1 MDISQKKAVTFEK
14 AQEKIRKYCAYQ
26 ERCQDDAR
34 QKLREWQIEPK
45 KAEQLVKSLVAEGYI
60 NDARFAK
67 AFVRG
72 KFKIKSWGTAKIVY
86 ELKRKNISEDCIA
99 QALNE
104 IDKDSYREILQKLA
118 QQWLAKHKTETDFV
132 RKQKLFRYLLSKGY
146 KGGEIEWCLNQDFL
160 D

>member
-1 MDISQKKAVTFEK
+1 MDIKTVPFEK

-45 KAEQLVKSLVAEGYI
+45 KVEQLVKTLVAEGYI
-60 NDARFAK
+60 NDARFAR

-99 QALNE
+99 QALKE
-104 IDKDSYREILQKLA
+104 IDNDSYRETLQKLA

-132 RKQKLFRYLLSKGY
+132 RKQKLFRYLFSKGY
-146 KGGEIEWCLNQDFL
+146 RSNEIEAVYLSVKSR
-160 D
+160 